1 MKNALYFISKSF
13 YFPKIFK
20 FLSQLFGHVG
30 KRLDK
35 EIKKQIITIN
45 ILPNISISKVN
56 QRIRFNQLIA
66 YSMRNIFL
74 EE

>member
-1 MKNALYFISKSF
+1 MLYISSQNLF
-13 YFPKIFK
+13 TFPRYLNFCPN
-20 FLSQLFGHVG
+20 FFGHVG